1 MPYFL
6 YKIHQR
12 VGLSAFEYI
21 TRFDAFP
28 EAKLRAR
35 EMRSEL
41 PADSDCI
48 VKIVFADNE
57 ATAEKL
63 LAEKRE
69 PPILRE
75 WEK

>member
-6 YKIHQR
+6 YKIHR
-12 VGLSAFEYI
+12 RAGLAALEYI

-28 EAKLRAR
+28 EAKRRAR
-35 EMRSEL
+35 EMRAEL
-41 PADSDCI
+41 PADSDCT
-48 VKIVFADNE
+48 VKMVFADSEE
-57 ATAEKL
+57 AAADL

>member
-1 MPYFL
+1 MPYFI
-6 YKIHQR
+6 YKIHR
-12 VGLSAFEYI
+12 STGLAALEYI

-28 EAKLRAR
+28 EAKRRAR
-35 EMRSEL
+35 EMRAEL
-41 PADSDCI
+41 PADSNCT
-48 VKIVFADNE
+48 VKMVFADSEE
-57 ATAEKL
+57 AAADL